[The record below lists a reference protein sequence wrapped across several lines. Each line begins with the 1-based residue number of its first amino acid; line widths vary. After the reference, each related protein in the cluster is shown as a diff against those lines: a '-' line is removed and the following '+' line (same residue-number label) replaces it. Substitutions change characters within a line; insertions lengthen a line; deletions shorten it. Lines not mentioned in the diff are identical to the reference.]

1 MNYFITR
8 DGQQYGPYTLADLQR
23 YAASG
28 EVSLNDL
35 ATSDASS
42 EPIPVAQIIGTIAVP
57 TPAMQGPYA
66 VETQEFAN
74 PPNLHWGLVLLFAV
88 ISCGLFTIAWEIVQA
103 AWMKKIEP
111 NSRAIFYYGVGAAV
125 LLTVFLLAIINAS
138 SRVSDPMV
146 PIFRIIYFVLSLAGR
161 FSFKASMEDHFN
173 GPEPMGVSLSGVM
186 TFFFGGIYFQY
197 YINDIVRRKEYDR
210 AFRMSR

>member
-8 DGQQYGPYTLADLQR
+8 DGQQYGPYTLTDLQR

-28 EVSLNDL
+28 EMALSDL
-35 ATSDASS
+35 AISDANS

-57 TPAMQGPYA
+57 PPAMPGVYTAEQP
-66 VETQEFAN
+66 EFPN

-88 ISCGLFTIAWEIVQA
+88 ISCGFFTIVWEIVQA

-111 NSRAIFYYGVGAAV
+111 TTKSIYYYSIGA
-125 LLTVFLLAIINAS
+125 LMLLAVFALSFEAGITHTQNS
-138 SRVSDPMV
+138 VSGLFN
-146 PIFRIIYFVLSLAGR
+146 IAYFVLVVAGR
-161 FSFKASMEDHFN
+161 FSFKSAMEEHFN
-173 GPEPMGVSLSGVM
+173 GPDPMGISLSGVM

-197 YINDIVRRKEYDR
+197 YINDIVRRKQQDL
-210 AFRMSR
+210 AFQMSR